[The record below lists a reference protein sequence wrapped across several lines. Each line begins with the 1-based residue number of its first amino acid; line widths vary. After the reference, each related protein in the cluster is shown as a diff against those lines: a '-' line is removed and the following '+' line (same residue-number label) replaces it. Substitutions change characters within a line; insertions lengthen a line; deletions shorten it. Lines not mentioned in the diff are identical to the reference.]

1 MIDKVEF
8 SPTDNIIDI
17 CTGSHFTLF
26 VTDSGKLFGSG
37 SSLFKEID
45 FTPDVVGKFVRL
57 PIIKEDLLVKR
68 VWCSKAKDTYL
79 AVIEV

>member
-8 SPTDNIIDI
+8 LPTDNIIDI

-37 SSLFKEID
+37 SSFIKEID
-45 FTPDVVGKFVRL
+45 FTPDAVNRFVRL
-57 PIIKEDLLVKR
+57 PIKEDLLVKR
-68 VWCSKAKDTYL
+68 VWCSKAKDTYI